1 MKKLQELYR
10 GKAKTLY
17 ASDDPD
23 YLIMEFRDDATA
35 FDGTKKASL
44 AHKGEVNNAFNALV
58 MQYLEKH
65 SVPCHFVKKLSD
77 TESLVKKLEM
87 IPVECVIR
95 NIVAGS
101 LAKRLGLKEGE
112 PLAQPVFE
120 FFYKS
125 DALHDPMIND
135 SHILAFSWASAD
147 EIQQMREATYQ
158 VNALLKPLFMEVG
171 ILLVDFKLEF
181 GRFQGKLRLGDEITP
196 DGCRLWDAKTM
207 EKLDKDRFRR
217 DLGGVIEAYREVMQR
232 IEAKLA

>member
-1 MKKLQELYR
+1 
-10 GKAKTLY
+10 
-17 ASDDPD
+17 
-23 YLIMEFRDDATA
+23 
-35 FDGTKKASL
+35 L

-58 MQYLEKH
+58 MQYLENI
-65 SVPCHFVKKLSD
+65 VCFCHFVKKLSD

-135 SHILAFSWASAD
+135 SHYSCFSWAS
-147 EIQQMREATYQ
+147 
-158 VNALLKPLFMEVG
+158 
-171 ILLVDFKLEF
+171 
-181 GRFQGKLRLGDEITP
+181 
-196 DGCRLWDAKTM
+196 
-207 EKLDKDRFRR
+207 DR
-217 DLGGVIEAYREVMQR
+217 
-232 IEAKLA
+232 